1 MTFTG
6 AQQSIPLCKLGVSAE
21 QGPSKH
27 YSFHSCHHHTIHFS
41 SPRILVYTFC
51 QENNN
56 FYVYFFVSSLRTLG
70 RSIDYFRP
78 QSGSSNATNKNWKCF
93 FLEGHITAGM
103 HDGFLVVL
111 SESPK
116 SWTIPWGFRHLL
128 WLRTTS
134 ARQTL
139 RASWSGPAPSS
150 AADGQESWRPHRLR
164 LRSRAQ
170 NSLPV
175 VSPFKKNKKAT
186 DVSCK
191 YTCLLQGLHGGCGR
205 GTGLG

>member
-1 MTFTG
+1 MLSRDP
-6 AQQSIPLCKLGVSAE
+6 ASITVFISVIITP
-21 QGPSKH
+21 
-27 YSFHSCHHHTIHFS
+27 
-41 SPRILVYTFC
+41 YTFPP
-51 QENNN
+51 QGYLSTHSVKEKNN

-70 RSIDYFRP
+70 RPIDYFRP

-103 HDGFLVVL
+103 RDGFLVVL

-150 AADGQESWRPHRLR
+150 AADGQESWTPHRLR

-175 VSPFKKNKKAT
+175 VSPFKKN
-186 DVSCK
+186 
-191 YTCLLQGLHGGCGR
+191 
-205 GTGLG
+205 